1 MTLKKKSAD
10 NDWGNSQLGLPVRA
24 GSALVVEGECLS
36 VLGRLGDGVV
46 NLIYVDPPFN
56 TGKEQVRRTLQ
67 VEQIEDSDERSSTQ
81 VGFGGKHYQTREVSR
96 LAYGDSFDDY
106 AAFLRPRLE
115 QARRVLADNGA
126 LFVHLDAREAHYV
139 KVMLDEIFGRESF
152 INEIIWAYDYGGR
165 SKSRWS
171 AKHDTILF
179 YAKNPK
185 DYTFNYEAIDRV
197 PYMAPSLVGEEKAKR
212 GKTPTDVWWQTI
224 VPTNSK
230 EKTGYPTQKPLAI
243 LERIVKVHSNAGE
256 LVLDFFAGS
265 GTTGLAAAQ
274 NGRRCIL
281 VDENPEAVAVIERRF
296 EDAGVACKKVV

>member
-1 MTLKKKSAD
+1 M
-10 NDWGNSQLGLPVRA
+10 
-24 GSALVVEGECLS
+24 
-36 VLGRLGDGVV
+36 
-46 NLIYVDPPFN
+46 
-56 TGKEQVRRTLQ
+56 KEVQRKW
-67 VEQIEDSDERSSTQ
+67 
-81 VGFGGKHYQTREVSR
+81 GFGGKHYQTREVSR

-185 DYTFNYEAIDRV
+185 DYTF
-197 PYMAPSLVGEEKAKR
+197 
-212 GKTPTDVWWQTI
+212 
-224 VPTNSK
+224 
-230 EKTGYPTQKPLAI
+230 
-243 LERIVKVHSNAGE
+243 
-256 LVLDFFAGS
+256 
-265 GTTGLAAAQ
+265 
-274 NGRRCIL
+274 
-281 VDENPEAVAVIERRF
+281 
-296 EDAGVACKKVV
+296 